1 MPSQRK
7 QILVIGM
14 ADSVHL
20 ARWLSQF
27 IDQPIDFTLFPSSP
41 HRHIHPILK
50 NLSISTSQQ
59 MTVTL
64 KPPSMKWLALPLS
77 ALDIPFKNFFR
88 SRLLRRLISNQK
100 FDLIHALE
108 LQHAGY
114 LLLGTQLAPN
124 LPKVFITNWGSD
136 IYWFQQFP
144 KHKAKI
150 IQLLNIAS
158 FYSAECH
165 RDIEIVRQLGYTG
178 KTMPVIPN
186 SGGINLDEIPKD
198 SIPTSQRR
206 RIMIKG
212 YTGFVG
218 QALVAIKACELAA
231 EYLQGYEVVIYSASL
246 KARIRSMKLRYIHN
260 VQVTILKKRTPHHEM
275 LKHFSEARLY
285 IGISLSDGI
294 STSLL
299 EAMATGCYPIQTGT
313 SCANEWLPFGTSSIL
328 GDLNHEALS
337 VILKTM
343 LLDQTPIDQ
352 MTSEYIDIVRQK
364 ASHSIVN
371 NIAVTF
377 YHQIFNDSQSPD
389 YEKQ

>member
-41 HRHIHPILK
+41 HRRIHPILK
-50 NLSISTSQQ
+50 NLIASTSQQ

-77 ALDIPFKNFFR
+77 ALDIPLNNFFR
-88 SRLLRRLISNQK
+88 CRLLRRLISNEK
-100 FDLIHALE
+100 FDLIHVLE

-114 LLLGTQLAPN
+114 LLLGTKLAPN

-144 KHKAKI
+144 KHKQKI

-158 FYSAECH
+158 FYSAECQ
-165 RDIEIVRQLGYTG
+165 RDIEIVRQLGYVG

-186 SGGINLDEIPKD
+186 SGGINLEEIPKD
-198 SIPTSQRR
+198 SLPPSQRKK
-206 RIMIKG
+206 IMIKG

-218 QALVAIKACELAA
+218 RALIALKACELAA
-231 EYLQGYEVVIYSASL
+231 DHLREYEVVIYSASL
-246 KARIRSMKLRYIHN
+246 KARIRALKLRHFHKI
-260 VQVTILKKRTPHHEM
+260 QVTILKKRTPHNEM
-275 LKHFSEARLY
+275 LKHFSEARVY

-299 EAMATGCYPIQTGT
+299 EAMATGCYPIQTDT
-313 SCANEWLPFGTSSIL
+313 SCAKEWLSLNSGSTVASNSIQAVTNALVKAIQGDDFVDLAAIINIKATNSKVTSSSIR
-328 GDLNHEALS
+328 S
-337 VILKTM
+337 VA
-343 LLDQTPIDQ
+343 Q
-352 MTSEYIDIVRQK
+352 
-364 ASHSIVN
+364 
-371 NIAVTF
+371 TF
-377 YHQIFNDSQSPD
+377 YQQIT
-389 YEKQ
+389 

>member
-1 MPSQRK
+1 VLNQRK

-41 HRHIHPILK
+41 HRHIHPKLK
-50 NLSISTSQQ
+50 NLITSASQQ

-64 KPPSMKWLALPLS
+64 KPPSMRWLALPLS
-77 ALDIPFKNFFR
+77 AFDIPFNNFFR
-88 SRLLRRLISNQK
+88 SQLLRRLITQQE
-100 FDLIHALE
+100 FDLIHVLE

-114 LLLGTQLAPN
+114 LLLGTKLAPN

-144 KHKAKI
+144 KHKQKI
-150 IQLLNIAS
+150 IKLLNIAS
-158 FYSAECH
+158 FYSAECQ
-165 RDIEIVRQLGYTG
+165 RDIEIVRQLGYAG

-186 SGGINLDEIPKD
+186 SGGINLEEIPKD
-198 SIPTSQRR
+198 SLPPSQRK

-218 QALVAIKACELAA
+218 RALTALKACELAA
-231 EYLQGYEVVIYSASL
+231 NHLRGYEVVIYSASL
-246 KARIRSMKLRYIHN
+246 RARIRALKLRHIHKIR
-260 VQVTILKKRTPHHEM
+260 VTILKKRTPHHEM
-275 LKHFSEARLY
+275 LKNFSEARLY

-299 EAMATGCYPIQTGT
+299 EAMATGCFPIQTNT
-313 SCANEWLPFGTSSIL
+313 SCAAEWMSRNSGLTVEPFKPIDLADAIRSIL
-328 GDLNHEALS
+328 ISNQKVDEAQL
-337 VILKTM
+337 INK
-343 LLDQTPIDQ
+343 DIIY
-352 MTSEYIDIVRQK
+352 TS
-364 ASHSIVN
+364 ASSYKIREL
-371 NIAVTF
+371 AQSF
-377 YHQIFNDSQSPD
+377 YLMD
-389 YEKQ
+389 

>member
-41 HRHIHPILK
+41 HRHIHPKLK
-50 NLSISTSQQ
+50 NLITSDSQQ

-64 KPPSMKWLALPLS
+64 KPPSMRWLALPMS
-77 ALDIPFKNFFR
+77 ALDIPFNNFFR
-88 SRLLRRLISNQK
+88 SQLLRRLITQQK
-100 FDLIHALE
+100 FDLIHVLE

-114 LLLGTQLAPN
+114 LLLGTKLAPN

-144 KHKAKI
+144 KHKQKI
-150 IQLLNIAS
+150 IQLLKIAS

-165 RDIEIVRQLGYTG
+165 RDIDIVKQLGYTG

-186 SGGINLDEIPKD
+186 SGGINLEEIPKN
-198 SIPTSQRR
+198 SLTPSQRKK
-206 RIMIKG
+206 IMIKG

-218 QALVAIKACELAA
+218 QALVALKACELAA
-231 EYLQGYEVVIYSASL
+231 KHLREYEVVIYSASI
-246 KARIRSMKLRYIHN
+246 KSRIRALKLRH
-260 VQVTILKKRTPHHEM
+260 VHKVRVTILKKRTPHHEM
-275 LKHFSEARLY
+275 LKHFSEARVY

-299 EAMATGCYPIQTGT
+299 EAMATGCYPIQSDT
-313 SCANEWLPFGTSSIL
+313 SCANEWLTSNSSSIVSSGSIEL
-328 GDLNHEALS
+328 ISKALES
-337 VILKTM
+337 ALCDDRLVDEISEINLKTIDN
-343 LLDQTPIDQ
+343 LASIQYVRTVALD
-352 MTSEYIDIVRQK
+352 
-364 ASHSIVN
+364 
-371 NIAVTF
+371 F
-377 YHQIFNDSQSPD
+377 YTRILHD
-389 YEKQ
+389 

>member
-1 MPSQRK
+1 VHSQRK

-41 HRHIHPILK
+41 HRHIHPKLK
-50 NLSISTSQQ
+50 NLLTSASQQ

-64 KPPSMKWLALPLS
+64 KPPSMRWLALSLS
-77 ALDIPFKNFFR
+77 ALDIPFNNFFR
-88 SRLLRRLISNQK
+88 SQLLRRLITQQE
-100 FDLIHALE
+100 FDLIHVLE

-114 LLLGTQLAPN
+114 LLLGTKLAPN

-144 KHKAKI
+144 KHKQKI
-150 IQLLNIAS
+150 IKLLSIAS

-165 RDIEIVRQLGYTG
+165 RDIDIVKQLGYTG

-186 SGGINLDEIPKD
+186 SGGINLEEIPKD
-198 SIPTSQRR
+198 SRPPSQRKK
-206 RIMIKG
+206 IMIKG

-218 QALVAIKACELAA
+218 HALVALKACELAA
-231 EYLQGYEVVIYSASL
+231 DHLKGYEVVIYSASL
-246 KARIRSMKLRYIHN
+246 KTRLRALKLQHLHKIR
-260 VQVTILKKRTPHHEM
+260 VTILKKRTPHREM
-275 LKHFSEARLY
+275 LKNFSEARVY

-299 EAMATGCYPIQTGT
+299 EAMATGCYPIQTNT
-313 SCANEWLPFGTSSIL
+313 SCANEWVGTESRSIVKL
-328 GDLNHEALS
+328 DRHDEISDTIKFALS
-337 VILKTM
+337 DDTHV
-343 LLDQTPIDQ
+343 
-352 MTSEYIDIVRQK
+352 DISSQRNYEFVQKYASSAEVSLVAVRFY
-364 ASHSIVN
+364 N
-371 NIAVTF
+371 NFT
-377 YHQIFNDSQSPD
+377 NSPTVL
-389 YEKQ
+389 

>member
-294 STSLL
+294 STSL
-299 EAMATGCYPIQTGT
+299 
-313 SCANEWLPFGTSSIL
+313 
-328 GDLNHEALS
+328 
-337 VILKTM
+337 
-343 LLDQTPIDQ
+343 
-352 MTSEYIDIVRQK
+352 
-364 ASHSIVN
+364 
-371 NIAVTF
+371 
-377 YHQIFNDSQSPD
+377 
-389 YEKQ
+389 

>member
-1 MPSQRK
+1 VPSQRK

-41 HRHIHPILK
+41 HRHIHPKLK
-50 NLSISTSQQ
+50 NLITSASQQ

-64 KPPSMKWLALPLS
+64 KPPSMRWLALPLS
-77 ALDIPFKNFFR
+77 AFDIPFNNFFR
-88 SRLLRRLISNQK
+88 SQLLRRLITQQE
-100 FDLIHALE
+100 FDLIHVLE

-114 LLLGTQLAPN
+114 LLLGTKLAPN

-144 KHKAKI
+144 KHKQKI
-150 IQLLNIAS
+150 IQLLKIAS

-165 RDIEIVRQLGYTG
+165 RDIDIVRQLGYTG

-186 SGGINLDEIPKD
+186 SGGINLDELPRD
-198 SIPTSQRR
+198 SLPPSQRKK
-206 RIMIKG
+206 IMIKG

-218 QALVAIKACELAA
+218 RAIIALKACELAA
-231 EYLQGYEVVIYSASL
+231 DHLQEYEIVVYSASL
-246 KARIRSMKLRYIHN
+246 KARVRAIKLRRFHKIR
-260 VQVTILKKRTPHHEM
+260 VTILKKRIPHHEM
-275 LKHFSEARLY
+275 LKHFSEARVY

-299 EAMATGCYPIQTGT
+299 EAMATGCYPIQTNT
-313 SCANEWLPFGTSSIL
+313 SCATEWISENSGLIVEPFKPLGLAAAIRSTLISDQKVDEAQLINEDIIHTSASIRKIQEL
-328 GDLNHEALS
+328 A
-337 VILKTM
+337 
-343 LLDQTPIDQ
+343 Q
-352 MTSEYIDIVRQK
+352 
-364 ASHSIVN
+364 A
-371 NIAVTF
+371 F
-377 YHQIFNDSQSPD
+377 YS
-389 YEKQ
+389 

>member
-1 MPSQRK
+1 MSSQRK

-27 IDQPIDFTLFPSSP
+27 VDQSIDFTLFPSSP
-41 HRHIHPILK
+41 HRRIHPILK
-50 NLSISTSQQ
+50 NLIASTTQQ

-77 ALDIPFKNFFR
+77 ALDIPFNNFFR
-88 SRLLRRLISNQK
+88 SKILRRLITDQK
-100 FDLIHALE
+100 FDLIHVLE

-114 LLLGTQLAPN
+114 LLLGTKLAPN

-144 KHKAKI
+144 KHKHKI
-150 IQLLNIAS
+150 VQLLNIAS
-158 FYSAECH
+158 FYSAECQ

-186 SGGINLDEIPKD
+186 SGGINMDEIPKD
-198 SIPTSQRR
+198 SLPPSQRKK
-206 RIMIKG
+206 IMIKG

-218 QALVAIKACELAA
+218 QALLALKACEIAA
-231 EYLQGYEVVIYSASL
+231 ENLRGFEVVIYSASIKSRFRAL
-246 KARIRSMKLRYIHN
+246 KLRHVHK
-260 VQVTILKKRTPHHEM
+260 VQVTILKKRTPHQEM
-275 LKHFSEARLY
+275 LRHFSEARVY

-299 EAMATGCYPIQTGT
+299 EAMATGCYPIQTNT
-313 SCANEWLPFGTSSIL
+313 SCAAEWIQNTTDGLLAKIRDYNNISIKLIAIVSNELDIDVAAVNNRKRIIEKASSEIVS
-328 GDLNHEALS
+328 ETA
-337 VILKTM
+337 KAFYETM
-343 LLDQTPIDQ
+343 LFD
-352 MTSEYIDIVRQK
+352 
-364 ASHSIVN
+364 
-371 NIAVTF
+371 
-377 YHQIFNDSQSPD
+377 
-389 YEKQ
+389 